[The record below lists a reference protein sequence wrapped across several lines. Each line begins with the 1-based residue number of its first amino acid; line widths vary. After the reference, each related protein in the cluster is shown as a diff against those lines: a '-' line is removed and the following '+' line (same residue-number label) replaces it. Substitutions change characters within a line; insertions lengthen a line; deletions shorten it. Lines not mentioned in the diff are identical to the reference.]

1 MKTKKMK
8 TNFENESRCLDSMGL
23 EEGIIVSVRSGSV
36 SRTSLSPYEH
46 ETRHFRDF
54 ERKKKI
60 L

>member
-36 SRTSLSPYEH
+36 SISLSPYEH